1 MHISL
6 SLCVCV
12 YVCTGRLCSLD
23 WGMVIRVP
31 QDLQLSL
38 LEFIANLSAE
48 NYEEGMSVSVGLFCS
63 LLGLL
68 LWSSLRRE
76 CRQERA
82 FRHKFGGNLFRVV
95 FSK

>member
-12 YVCTGRLCSLD
+12 YVCTGRLCILD

-48 NYEEGMSVSVGLFCS
+48 NYEEVPNDLVKLSFVPADKIDE
-63 LLGLL
+63 
-68 LWSSLRRE
+68 LR
-76 CRQERA
+76 A
-82 FRHKFGGNLFRVV
+82 SGKN
-95 FSK
+95 K

>member
-1 MHISL
+1 MYINMHISL

-12 YVCTGRLCSLD
+12 CVYVYTGRLCILD

-48 NYEEGMSVSVGLFCS
+48 NYEEGMSVQVGVGLFCF
-63 LLGLL
+63 LIGL
-68 LWSSLRRE
+68 
-76 CRQERA
+76 
-82 FRHKFGGNLFRVV
+82 F
-95 FSK
+95 